1 MKIEIQ
7 GRDLEQVVQE
17 LRSQLE
23 AEGISSDYEIIE
35 REQQRDFGLM
45 ELAAIISIISGTV
58 ATGDI
63 VAKAIE
69 SRNPKIERVIF
80 RSNDSRRCVT
90 FENISKQDISSISQ
104 IANEILEEESL
115 ER

>member
-7 GRDLEQVVQE
+7 GQDIEQVAQE
-17 LRSQLE
+17 LKSQLE
-23 AEGISSDYEIIE
+23 AEGISSDYEIIK
-35 REQQRDFGLM
+35 REELKGLM
-45 ELAAIISIISGTV
+45 EWAAIISIVSGTV

-63 VAKAIE
+63 VVRAIE
-69 SRNPKIERVIF
+69 SRKPKIERVIF
-80 RSNDSRRCVT
+80 YSNDGRKCVT
-90 FENISKQDISSISQ
+90 FENISKQDLTSISK